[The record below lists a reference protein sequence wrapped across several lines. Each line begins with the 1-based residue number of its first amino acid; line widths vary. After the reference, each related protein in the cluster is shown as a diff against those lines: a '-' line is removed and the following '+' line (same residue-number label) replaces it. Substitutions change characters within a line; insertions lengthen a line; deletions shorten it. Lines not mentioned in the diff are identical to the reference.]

1 MIEKALV
8 SWIRRIK
15 KMSLS
20 YFSKNNVNLP
30 GLKIS
35 DCIFHSKVKLNLG
48 FLIPLFKC
56 LYWIILSIPLGHP
69 ISQF

>member
-15 KMSLS
+15 TMSLS

-35 DCIFHSKVKLNLG
+35 GGDSSTAFFIGLLLH
-48 FLIPLFKC
+48 LI
-56 LYWIILSIPLGHP
+56 SMATRRG
-69 ISQF
+69 

>member
-1 MIEKALV
+1 MSYV

-15 KMSLS
+15 TMSLS

-35 DCIFHSKVKLNLG
+35 GGDSSTAFFTGLLLH
-48 FLIPLFKC
+48 LI
-56 LYWIILSIPLGHP
+56 SMATRRG
-69 ISQF
+69 